1 MSGTEAA
8 NTVSELRLQIAS
20 LEEKNLRLG
29 RALKTARDQMQGL
42 QEQLERI
49 HRPPAQLA
57 TFVAGDV
64 ERGEICAHVGNRTM
78 YLAVAPELKI
88 QDLSPGQQIRL
99 DAEMIAVEAAE
110 FPREG
115 LLGSVLELLGT
126 DRVLVGLGPG
136 QEQVMNLAAPLRHGR
151 LKPGESV
158 ICDLKSGFAFERVVR
173 SDVEQL
179 LTPETPDV
187 TYADIGGLDSQI
199 ELVRD
204 AVELPF
210 KHPELYRAYG
220 LRAPKGILLYGPPG
234 CGKTLIAKAVAA
246 SLSNGQEG
254 KKTYFISIKG
264 PELLNK
270 FVGETER
277 QIRAIFARARTLASG
292 DVPVVVFFDEMEAL
306 FRTRG
311 SGVSSDV
318 ETMIV
323 PQLLAE
329 MDGLESLENVI
340 IIGASNRADMI
351 DPAVL
356 RPGRL
361 DVRVRVNRPSRQQAK
376 DIFAKYL
383 TADLPIAE
391 DLLTESGSPEQAI
404 TQMTEAALDSLYAKD
419 ESTSLFDL
427 YLADD
432 TSHRVY
438 LADLV
443 SGAMI
448 SGTVER
454 AKKHAIKDSL
464 SGAKT
469 GLAIQHV
476 LAGVKEEMRESVDLA
491 ATTSPDEWARVIGL
505 RGAEVTRVTLLEAAR
520 D

>member
-1 MSGTEAA
+1 MNDPTEII
-8 NTVSELRLQIAS
+8 SELRLKVAS

-29 RALKTARDQMQGL
+29 RALKTARDQIDGL
-42 QEQLERI
+42 QTQLTQI
-49 HRPPAQLA
+49 HRPPSQVA
-57 TFVAGDV
+57 TFISGN
-64 ERGEICAHVGNRTM
+64 EQRGEILAQVGNRTM
-78 YLAVAPELKI
+78 HLGIAPGFRLHE
-88 QDLSPGQQIRL
+88 LSPGQRVRVSSEL
-99 DAEMIAVEAAE
+99 VAVEPDV

-115 LLGSVLELLGT
+115 TLASVLEIVGE
-126 DRVLVGLGPG
+126 DRVLVGIGAG
-136 QEQVMNLAAPLRHGR
+136 QDQVLTLAGPLRHGN

-158 ICDLKSGFAFERVVR
+158 LCDLRSGFAVERIIR
-173 SDVEQL
+173 RDVEQL
-179 LTPETPDV
+179 LTPEVPDV
-187 TYADIGGLDSQI
+187 SYEDIGGLAEQI
-199 ELVRD
+199 ELVQD

-210 KHPELYRAYG
+210 KHPEMYRAYG

-234 CGKTLIAKAVAA
+234 CGKTLIAKAVAT
-246 SLSNGQEG
+246 SLSAGQKG

-277 QIRAIFARARTLASG
+277 QIRAIFARARALASA

-311 SGVSSDV
+311 TGVSSDV

-361 DVRVRVNRPSRQQAK
+361 DVRVRVNRPGRAQAR
-376 DIFAKYL
+376 DIFGKYL
-383 TADLPIAE
+383 TTDLPISKE
-391 DLLTESGSPEQAI
+391 LVDSVGSVAQAVEK
-404 TQMTEAALDSLYAKD
+404 MTEAALELLYAQD
-419 ESTSLFDL
+419 DSTALFDL
-427 YLADD
+427 QLADG
-432 TSHRVY
+432 TTQRIY

-454 AKKHAIKDSL
+454 AKKRAIKDSL
-464 SGAKT
+464 LGQGT
-469 GLAIQHV
+469 GLAIHHV
-476 LAGVKEEMRESVDLA
+476 LSGVEEEMRESLELA
-491 ATTSPDEWARVIGL
+491 ATTAPDEWARVTGL
-505 RGAEVTRVTLLEAAR
+505 RGVEVLRVVPVQQN
-520 D
+520 